1 MKGDLSMKQLAIFLA
16 LFISPLI
23 MSVLI
28 KVPVFSFAL
37 GTTDSWI
44 GFWGS
49 YLGALIGAGTV
60 YLVTNTQIQEQRKIQ
75 LEAIREE
82 HNNALR
88 REMKQYHFQN
98 QIDKIEEFNE
108 TIEEFMDTLSK
119 CSNEFTRY
127 ITYTHILYGG
137 QDTYTEEQEIN
148 FKEEVKELKSELYNW
163 IHLLTRLNF
172 KISRL
177 SLYIEDTSIYTK
189 SISSQLDKFINELKA
204 GYKDNYSFK
213 KYLGDFNQSSLTY
226 HFEEFLNLTSQLLI
240 NVLEPKLEQKIKE
253 MRFEEM

>member
-1 MKGDLSMKQLAIFLA
+1 MKKFAIFLA

-23 MSVLI
+23 ISLLI
-28 KVPVFSFAL
+28 KVPIFSFAL

-75 LEAIREE
+75 LYSIREE
-82 HNNALR
+82 HNNALK

-98 QIDKIEEFNE
+98 QIDKIEEFYE
-108 TIEEFMDTLSK
+108 IIEEFMDSHSK
-119 CSNEFTRY
+119 CSNDFTKY

-137 QDTYTEEQEIN
+137 QDTYTNEQETN
-148 FKEEVKELKSELYNW
+148 FQEEIKELKAELYNW
-163 IHLLTRLNF
+163 IHILTRLNF

-177 SLYIEDTSIYTK
+177 SLYIEGTSCYTK
-189 SISSQLDKFINELKA
+189 SINSQLDEFINELKE
-204 GYKDNYSFK
+204 GYKDKYSFK
-213 KYLGDFNQSSLTY
+213 KYPGNFNQPSLT
-226 HFEEFLNLTSQLLI
+226 HHHEKFINLTSQLLI
-240 NVLEPKLEQKIKE
+240 NVLEPSLEQKIKE
-253 MRFEEM
+253 MNEDKM